1 MIAHACSDVSDF
13 AIPST
18 SAHHTSPSM
27 ELSRQEYW
35 TGLPFLLPGELPNPG
50 IKLTSPALA
59 GKFFTTEFP
68 GKPITMITIVVINSS
83 QYVYNLYLHIS
94 YVYLL
99 ITV

>member
-13 AIPST
+13 TIPST
-18 SAHHTSPSM
+18 AAHHTSPSM